1 KSCFPLNC
9 NIIYQCPVII
19 LISMYNIQN
28 ITKIIVFVKLTP
40 RFNSVNRLIKL
51 FKVGFSGIKVGG
63 NSIDS
68 DSVLKALANIHKNG
82 IETNN
87 PPIASNNAAKNFSV
101 FFFFVCEAISRSEEH
116 TSELQSRF

>member
-1 KSCFPLNC
+1 
-9 NIIYQCPVII
+9 
-19 LISMYNIQN
+19 
-28 ITKIIVFVKLTP
+28 
-40 RFNSVNRLIKL
+40 NSVNRLIKL
-51 FKVGFSGIKVGG
+51 SKAGFSGIKVGG

-101 FFFFVCEAISRSEEH
+101 FFLFVCEAISFNPINYSSSVFLNLNCINV
-116 TSELQSRF
+116 TTIIIINNTTDAAAAYPNSFD